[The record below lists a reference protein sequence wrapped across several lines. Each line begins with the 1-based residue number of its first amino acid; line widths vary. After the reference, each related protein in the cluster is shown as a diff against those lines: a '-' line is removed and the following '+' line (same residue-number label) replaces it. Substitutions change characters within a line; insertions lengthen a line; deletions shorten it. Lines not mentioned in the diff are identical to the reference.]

1 MSNLDSSTSQ
11 PRLLSFTL
19 DGWSVLGGQVTVSLH
34 DGVAVLVGR
43 NGAGK
48 SAILEGFESI
58 ALYATGRLSR
68 IRPNNSDGIPK
79 ILRIEILTPT
89 NRLLEYEYELI
100 TMSTSDEDADIDDS
114 TNVNSEEIQFSWNDC
129 CHYLDGQREVLWRT
143 KIGTIS
149 FSSEEDK
156 STTILG
162 NTSSFGRYF
171 PDNSLRRFHVDGMQW
186 IYTILKKARILGKPN
201 ITQRYKRRE
210 SLLTWSRK
218 RISGSLDLADRL
230 SQRIFRLFDAGELDE
245 LKTVCHRVGLGE
257 NITVRK
263 FFPNREESEVEE
275 YIFSVELDG
284 VNIGLLSDG
293 TIRVLSILIE
303 IIASNHDEII
313 IIEEPEI
320 HIHPAMLA
328 RLLNEIESYT
338 YGGNLILS
346 THSPQVVSWTSPD
359 KINLVHRKDGQTF
372 VRKLGEAQIHN
383 VIEYLSEEGDL
394 GEWIYSGILD
404 E

>member
-1 MSNLDSSTSQ
+1 MSNLESNTNQ

-19 DGWSVLGGQVTVSLH
+19 DGWSVLGGRVTVSLH

-58 ALYATGRLSR
+58 ALCATGRLNQFR
-68 IRPNNSDGIPK
+68 QSDSDSIPK
-79 ILRIEILTPT
+79 ILKIEILTPT
-89 NRLLEYEYELI
+89 NRVLEYTYELI
-100 TMSTSDEDADIDDS
+100 TMFTSEEDSDIDDS
-114 TNVNSEEIQFSWNDC
+114 TNVNSEESQFSWNDC
-129 CHYLDGQREVLWRT
+129 CRYLDGQREVLWRT
-143 KIGTIS
+143 ESGSIS
-149 FSSEEDK
+149 FSTEDGQP
-156 STTILG
+156 TPILG
-162 NTSSFGRYF
+162 NLSSFGRYF
-171 PDNSLRRFHVDGMQW
+171 PDNSLRRFPVDGMQW
-186 IYTILKKARILGKPN
+186 IYAILKRARILGKPN
-201 ITQRYKRRE
+201 IIRRSKRRE

-245 LKTVCHRVGLGE
+245 LKTVCQRVGLGE

-303 IIASNHDEII
+303 IIASNQDEII

-346 THSPQVVSWTSPD
+346 THSPQVVSWTSPEKINLIYRKDKQTFVQKLDED
-359 KINLVHRKDGQTF
+359 KIN
-372 VRKLGEAQIHN
+372 N
-383 VIEYLSEEGDL
+383 VIEYLSEEGNL

-404 E
+404 G